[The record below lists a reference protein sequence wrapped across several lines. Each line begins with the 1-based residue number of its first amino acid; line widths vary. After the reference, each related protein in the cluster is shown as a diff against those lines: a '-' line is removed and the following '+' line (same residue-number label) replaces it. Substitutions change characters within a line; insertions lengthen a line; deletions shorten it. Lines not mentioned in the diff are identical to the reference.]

1 MSSKARPKKTKK
13 TKTVKKSID
22 RIFPEISLEKETVI
36 ILVTVQGMSIKN
48 AALTIKKSP
57 VAVYEWF
64 RDDIEFLAALKKQK
78 EFMHEE
84 IRSEFSNLPMIA
96 YSAIRENL
104 IGEEPDVKVALAFLK
119 DSGNL
124 VKTVDKENADDK
136 AKRAAQALLSELESI
151 VDEKE

>member
-1 MSSKARPKKTKK
+1 MSKVKPKIPKKP
-13 TKTVKKSID
+13 KKSKSPSG
-22 RIFPEISLEKETVI
+22 RIFPELSIEKETVI

-48 AALTIKKSP
+48 AALTIKKP
-57 VAVYEWF
+57 PTTVYEWF
-64 RDDIEFLAALKKQK
+64 KSDSDFLTCLKKQK

-104 IGEEPDVKVALAFLK
+104 TGEEPDVKVALQFLR

-151 VDEKE
+151 ADASE

>member
-1 MSSKARPKKTKK
+1 MSSKAKPRKPKKPK
-13 TKTVKKSID
+13 TAKSAVG

-57 VAVYEWF
+57 IAVYEWF
-64 RDDIEFLAALKKQK
+64 RDDTEFQKKKKKQK

-104 IGEEPDVKVALAFLK
+104 TGEEPDVKVALAFLK